1 MRQREFSLRGMD
13 FVVADYRPRHNE
25 FERGLKYQL
34 LKKYYDTP
42 VKEYF
47 GYISTGY
54 KGRTIKECRQYAEA
68 HILDWI

>member
-1 MRQREFSLRGMD
+1 MNREFKLRGID

-34 LKKYYDTP
+34 LKKVYDSLR
-42 VKEYF
+42 EEWYS
-47 GYISTGY
+47 YHSTGY
-54 KGRTIKECRQYAEA
+54 KGATIKACREYAEA